1 MQSFICSSCGAEL
14 VCDKNTMATEC
25 CYCGN
30 TVMIPSRFSNMLKP
44 DYIIPFK
51 KTKDEAIA
59 ALKNFYMGK
68 VLLPDAFTEKNR
80 MEAIQ
85 GMYVPYWIFDS
96 FLEIEAV
103 FNARDNFCWC
113 EGSTTTTTTNHYEC
127 KRTGNMDLIRIPV
140 DASVKMADDVM
151 ESIEPF
157 DYQDLLPFDS
167 AYMAGYLADKYDV
180 SSDKAM
186 QRTEKANQKVE
197 AELKDIPSL
206 QKWAELNLF
215 HDVKGFNKVDD
226 EPVSSNMRIK
236 IRSSY
241 ALVPV
246 WILTTRYEDK
256 LYTFVMNGQTGKFV
270 GNLPIDEEK
279 RKKIFLVAFFYK
291 FIVIFMILL
300 ILASI
305 FCALFL

>member
-1 MQSFICSSCGAEL
+1 M
-14 VCDKNTMATEC
+14 
-25 CYCGN
+25 
-30 TVMIPSRFSNMLKP
+30 
-44 DYIIPFK
+44 
-51 KTKDEAIA
+51 
-59 ALKNFYMGK
+59 
-68 VLLPDAFTEKNR
+68 
-80 MEAIQ
+80 
-85 GMYVPYWIFDS
+85 
-96 FLEIEAV
+96 
-103 FNARDNFCWC
+103 
-113 EGSTTTTTTNHYEC
+113 
-127 KRTGNMDLIRIPV
+127 IRIPV

-270 GNLPIDEEK
+270 GSLPIDEEK